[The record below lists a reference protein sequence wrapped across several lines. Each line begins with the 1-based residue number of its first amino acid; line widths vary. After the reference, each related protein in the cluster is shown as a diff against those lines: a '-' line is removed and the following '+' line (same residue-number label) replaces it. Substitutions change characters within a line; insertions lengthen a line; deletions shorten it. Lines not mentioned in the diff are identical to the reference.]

1 MTVFV
6 NDEILEFSDT
16 PTLIKIFE
24 IQQITEMRGLAV
36 AINEEVIPRVLW
48 AETVLQNNDRLM
60 LIRATQGG

>member
-1 MTVFV
+1 MTVFL

>member
-36 AINEEVIPRVLW
+36 AVNEEVIPRVLW

>member
-24 IQQITEMRGLAV
+24 IQQITEIRGLAV

-48 AETVLQNNDRLM
+48 TETLLQNNDRLM

>member
-6 NDEILEFSDT
+6 NDEILELTDT

>member
-24 IQQITEMRGLAV
+24 IQQITEMCGLAV

>member
-48 AETVLQNNDRLM
+48 AETILQNNDRLM

>member
-16 PTLIKIFE
+16 LTLIKIFE

-48 AETVLQNNDRLM
+48 AETILQNNDRLM

>member
-24 IQQITEMRGLAV
+24 MQQITEMRGLAV

-48 AETVLQNNDRLM
+48 AETILQNNDRLM

>member
-24 IQQITEMRGLAV
+24 IQQITDMRGLAV

>member
-24 IQQITEMRGLAV
+24 IQQIIEMRGLAV

>member
-6 NDEILEFSDT
+6 NDEILEFPDT

-48 AETVLQNNDRLM
+48 AETLLQNNDRLM